1 MASIQTKLYDQ
12 TGKEL
17 GMIDL
22 SDDVFGVNISQ
33 TLIHQ
38 VVVAQHANAREV
50 IAHTKGRADV
60 RGGGRKPWK
69 QKGTGRA
76 RHGSIRSPLWIG
88 GGVTFGPT
96 KERNFS
102 QRINKKMKQA
112 ALKMVLSDMVKDDRL
127 VAVDKIVVPK
137 GKTQEMQKIIKK
149 LPWSGKRVLV
159 SFEQNDQELIRAV
172 QNIPNIM
179 ICAPDSLNV
188 VDVLKADAII
198 ITQGGIKKIEK
209 IFTT

>member
-1 MASIQTKLYDQ
+1 MASLQTKLYDQ
-12 TGKEL
+12 NGKEL
-17 GMIDL
+17 GMIDV
-22 SDDVFGVNISQ
+22 SDAVFGVEVSPA
-33 TLIHQ
+33 LIHQ
-38 VVVAQHANAREV
+38 VVVAQSANAREV
-50 IAHTKGRADV
+50 IAHAKGRADV

-102 QRINKKMKQA
+102 QKINKKMKQA
-112 ALKMVLSDMVKDDRL
+112 ALKMALSDILKDDRL
-127 VAVDKIVVPK
+127 VAVDKIVLTK
-137 GKTQEMQKIIKK
+137 GKTQEMQKIIKQ

-159 SFEQNDQELIRAV
+159 SFEKNDPELIRAV
-172 QNIPNIM
+172 QNIPHIA

-188 VDVLKADAII
+188 VDILKADALI
-198 ITQGGIKKIEK
+198 ITQAGIQTIEK
-209 IFTT
+209 ILT